1 MLEELA
7 INLPSYQKESFIK
20 SFSLFFIVI
29 EVLLVVIFY
38 NDAKLE
44 KEHSEE
50 RLFLKLK
57 NYSYT
62 FDDNNFNIDIIEY
75 DNQKLYELKQDTKNY
90 FIYVQLEENTT
101 LKVIYSK
108 NLFIR
113 ELDYSYNELWIKF
126 LFFTLINIVLS
137 ILFSFYSLYPLQK
150 SLTILKEFMKDI
162 IHDINTPI
170 TAIKINLSLIDKQNE
185 ELQFISHSV
194 NTLEMLHKNLDNYL
208 SNSIIHLTQC
218 SIKVLLEEQIV
229 FFQNMYD
236 NLDWKIDIENAYIT
250 SDHYLLGRVIYNLLN
265 NACKHNTSNGFVSII
280 YKDKELQIINSSYG
294 IKYPHKVFERF
305 YKESNRG
312 LGIGLHIVSKLL
324 KQLNIKYKL
333 DIDSKNRV
341 SLMITF
347 R

>member
-1 MLEELA
+1 LA
-7 INLPSYQKESFIK
+7 INLPSYQKESFVK
-20 SFSLFFIVI
+20 SFGLFFIVI
-29 EVLLVVIFY
+29 EMLLAVIFY

-62 FDDNNFNIDIIEY
+62 FDDNDFNIDIIEY

-90 FIYVQLEENTT
+90 FIYLRLEKNTI

-108 NLFIR
+108 NLFIK
-113 ELDYSYNELWIKF
+113 ELNYLYNALWIKF
-126 LFFTLINIVLS
+126 LLFTLINMILS

-150 SLTILKEFMKDI
+150 SFTILKEFMKDI

-185 ELQFISHSV
+185 ELEFISHSV

-208 SNSIIHLTQC
+208 NNSIIHLAQC
-218 SIKVLLEEQIV
+218 SIKALLEEQIA

-236 NLDWKIDIENAYIT
+236 NLDWTIDIEDVYIL
-250 SDHYLLGRVIYNLLN
+250 SDHYLLGRAVYNLLN
-265 NACKHNTSNGFVSII
+265 NACKHNTSSGFISII

-294 IKYPHKVFERF
+294 IKNPNKIFERF
-305 YKESNRG
+305 YKESDRG

-333 DIDSKNRV
+333 DIDNENRV
-341 SLMITF
+341 SLILTF
-347 R
+347 E